1 MVKIIEL
8 SADEIAKRERFS
20 KLYKI
25 AQEIMPKISI
35 IYQVGSS
42 FRVGASLSE
51 RILVTPY
58 NNEIM
63 VSQKEGFDLA
73 MKFAREYESRGESE
87 FTIKKNY

>member
-35 IYQVGSS
+35 IYQVGNS

-58 NNEIM
+58 QNEIR
-63 VSQKEGFDLA
+63 VNQKEGFDLA
-73 MKFAREYESRGESE
+73 MQLAREYEAHGDKLYRS
-87 FTIKKNY
+87 